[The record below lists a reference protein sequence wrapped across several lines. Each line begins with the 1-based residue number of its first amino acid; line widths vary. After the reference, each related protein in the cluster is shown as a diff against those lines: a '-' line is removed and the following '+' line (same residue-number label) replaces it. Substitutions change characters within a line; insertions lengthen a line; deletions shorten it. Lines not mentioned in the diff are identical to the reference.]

1 MRLRLKDD
9 GDIPTKIHHTGR
21 YFDGHFFISYY
32 SKKMKIATEKE
43 ITNYVDEE
51 MKVYF
56 KTLDLLRNSIWSLK
70 FNIIYKDGY
79 FDIDINSI
87 R

>member
-1 MRLRLKDD
+1 MKLRLKDD
-9 GDIPTKIHHTGR
+9 GDIPNNMSWSGW
-21 YFDGHFFISYY
+21 YLDGHFFIYYY
-32 SKKMKIATEKE
+32 SSKMKIAVKKE
-43 ITNYVDEE
+43 VTNYVDEE

-56 KTLDLLRNSIWSLK
+56 QTLVLLGNSIWSLK

-87 R
+87 H